1 MADLA
6 RVGAAR
12 ASTIVWMLPP
22 SSGAEAQGKEEAAEG
37 GEDEV
42 GAGKI
47 GSNQSDTEE
56 DTTEQRQEG
65 FNVCRAQA
73 KEAR

>member
-37 GEDEV
+37 AEDEV
-42 GAGKI
+42 GAGMV
-47 GSNQSDTEE
+47 
-56 DTTEQRQEG
+56 TTSTSL
-65 FNVCRAQA
+65 FN
-73 KEAR
+73 